1 MCVNA
6 FRDRPPLR
14 SRKHNCL
21 QTSTA
26 LITRTETISDLCF
39 PFSDF
44 FLPHHWPTN
53 RLCLAFISQR
63 STGVTTAVA
72 FARPSPPVH
81 VLPTAADMRRRSGS
95 VLGKNSHSFILCSS
109 YSVNCFLLVCMWIE
123 IKLMHQ
129 VLNPPLC
136 LPAPFMFFFFF
147 KAVRGSCW
155 RHLQCLCVTGEE
167 VEEAT

>member
-26 LITRTETISDLCF
+26 LITRTETIPDLL
-39 PFSDF
+39 FSVFRF
-44 FLPHHWPTN
+44 FLPQHWPTN

-72 FARPSPPVH
+72 SARPSPPVH
-81 VLPTAADMRRRSGS
+81 VSQTAADMRRRSGS
-95 VLGKNSHSFILCSS
+95 VLGKSFHSFMLCIS
-109 YSVNCFLLVCMWIE
+109 YSVKLCFLLVCMWIE

-129 VLNPPLC
+129 VLNLPLC
-136 LPAPFMFFFFF
+136 LPAPFMIF
-147 KAVRGSCW
+147 
-155 RHLQCLCVTGEE
+155 
-167 VEEAT
+167 